1 MAVRTAVYDP
11 VDQATRRKRA
21 RVTQRD
27 IARRL
32 NIPSSRISEYE
43 NAKNRKTLPW
53 GLTPEDYER
62 ALTQAIGEKLQVS
75 A

>member
-1 MAVRTAVYDP
+1 MAVKSAVYDP
-11 VDQATRRKRA
+11 TDQATRRRRA

-32 NIPSSRISEYE
+32 NIPSPRISEYE
-43 NAKNRKTLPW
+43 NGIDPLPW

-62 ALTQAIGEKLQVS
+62 ALTQAIGEKLKPVS